1 MESNLLTAVFLP
13 LALAFIMMGMGLS
26 LRPDDFRRIVTAP
39 KAAVVGLAAQ
49 LVLLPVVG
57 FLLVK
62 LFGLTGALAVGLMI
76 IAACPGGPTSNL
88 VSHLARGDLA
98 LSISLTAVSSLITI
112 ITIPLIVNLSIG
124 WFGEEGSVTLPVL
137 RTIVQ
142 IMGVTLIPVA
152 IGMLIR
158 RRNPV
163 FSKNAERP
171 VKIIS
176 AAFFTLIVIAAL
188 VKERENLPVFFVQ
201 TGPAVLTLNA
211 VTMSAGFAL
220 AFAFG
225 LSARQRL
232 TVAIESG
239 IQNGTM
245 GIMIAATLLQN
256 PVMVIPIA
264 MYGILMY
271 GSAVLVI
278 FLGNKFIRPEK
289 TKPELELI

>member
-1 MESNLLTAVFLP
+1 MESSFLTAVLLP

-26 LRPDDFRRIVTAP
+26 LRPDDFRRIATAP

-49 LVLLPVVG
+49 LMMLPLAG

-112 ITIPLIVNLSIG
+112 ISIPLIVNLSIG

-137 RTIVQ
+137 RTITQ
-142 IMGVTLIPVA
+142 IMVVTLIPVA
-152 IGMLIR
+152 IGMFIR
-158 RRNPV
+158 HKNPV
-163 FSKNAERP
+163 FSRNAERP
-171 VKIIS
+171 VKILS
-176 AAFFTLIVIAAL
+176 AVFFTLIIIAAL
-188 VKERENLPVFFVQ
+188 LKERENLPAFFMQ
-201 TGPAVLTLNA
+201 TGPAVLTLNV
-211 VTMSAGFAL
+211 VTMSSG
-220 AFAFG
+220 FG
-225 LSARQRL
+225 LALLFSLNARQRL
-232 TVAIESG
+232 TIAIESG

-245 GIMIAATLLQN
+245 GILIAATLLQN
-256 PVMVIPIA
+256 PAMVVPIA
-264 MYGILMY
+264 MYSLLMY

-289 TKPELELI
+289 PKPELELT